1 MSFSFD
7 ARKEVSVHALARTLW
22 AAALAAGVATIP
34 TAAARA
40 QVYLQPYVQTYYWQ
54 GPAQPRGAPMVSRR
68 EVAAI
73 LYDEGGYRLDGP
85 IDYRDDA
92 IVAVGV
98 DDYGRR
104 MRFVID
110 PEGGEVIGARR
121 LSQQASRSDLGDE
134 DPRAEQPRAPRP
146 QSRPRE
152 TSTPAPPATPRKE
165 RLSDI
170 GAAPAPR
177 QLERRLHQS
186 PPPLGSEQG
195 LTRHEKPAAPA
206 GSSHQPS
213 RPQTTAPVAQGAA
226 RPAAAAKSS
235 PPPASPPTGAA
246 QSARPESAPRPEGPP
261 APGLSSV
268 KPASPQP
275 AATPVAHGSAHRA
288 IVPPPAVQTATTPP
302 QSPPAAQP
310 APVAPAAPVVGAFRE
325 QGPSADTPSGPV
337 SIVVKPTGG

>member
-146 QSRPRE
+146 QRRPRE
-152 TSTPAPPATPRKE
+152 TSTPAPPATTASSSSVFPALQDRI
-165 RLSDI
+165 RFVRTPGLV
-170 GAAPAPR
+170 GRAAPPV
-177 QLERRLHQS
+177 QFGITGRRPHRAS
-186 PPPLGSEQG
+186 TG
-195 LTRHEKPAAPA
+195 PA
-206 GSSHQPS
+206 
-213 RPQTTAPVAQGAA
+213 RF
-226 RPAAAAKSS
+226 
-235 PPPASPPTGAA
+235 
-246 QSARPESAPRPEGPP
+246 SA
-261 APGLSSV
+261 
-268 KPASPQP
+268 
-275 AATPVAHGSAHRA
+275 SAHSATRELTKLSA
-288 IVPPPAVQTATTPP
+288 IAASEETISRTADHC
-302 QSPPAAQP
+302 
-310 APVAPAAPVVGAFRE
+310 R
-325 QGPSADTPSGPV
+325 
-337 SIVVKPTGG
+337 KRR